1 MQPAEPEVA
10 DRETPSDLHERPW
23 LFNFLIAPM
32 AVMSIGLNG
41 GALSYLFRREGVD
54 PARGASMIALLTL
67 PHAIYF
73 LWGPVTDFWM
83 RRRTWLMLAA
93 VAAAGAQLAAFH
105 QLRLASS
112 WAVGLM
118 FFALCLG
125 GLVVAACGG
134 IMGTLRSEK
143 SRRLAGSF
151 YQSGSLAFGGLSVF
165 LLVSLAGRLRL
176 GSLGWIGAAMIAL
189 PALFV
194 LAAPIQ
200 PLGRPSINAYTPGQT
215 ASRIWQEF
223 STTFFRRE
231 AIPYTLLITF
241 PMCSGAMIGLLP
253 GLAADYGVSGRQV
266 AWMNG
271 LAGALLTAAGAVST
285 SLIPVKVR
293 APIAFLTAGLVNAA
307 TLAVLALGPLRP
319 AVYFTSTVLY
329 LSSIGTCYALFT
341 AVALEFLG
349 GSGKSGS
356 SRYAIINSLGN
367 IPVAYMEFLDG
378 RSYARWGP
386 RAMPAADAVLSAAG
400 ATLLLAH
407 FVISNRR
414 RQSRAKSNGNI

>member
-1 MQPAEPEVA
+1 MQPAASV
-10 DRETPSDLHERPW
+10 ETEGASRYASQQRPW

-32 AVMSIGLNG
+32 AVMAIGLVG
-41 GALSYLFRREGVD
+41 GALSYLLRREGVD
-54 PARGASMIALLTL
+54 PAHGASIVALVTL

-73 LWGPVTDFWM
+73 LWGPITDFWM

-93 VAAAGAQLAAFH
+93 AAAAAAQLAAFH
-105 QLRLASS
+105 QPSLASP
-112 WAVGLM
+112 WAIGLM
-118 FFALCLG
+118 FLGLCFG

-134 IMGTLRSEK
+134 IMGTLRSER

-151 YQSGSLAFGGLSVF
+151 YQSGSLAFGGLAVF
-165 LLVSLAGRLRL
+165 LLVSLAERLPL
-176 GSLGWIGAAMIAL
+176 GSLGWIVAAMIML
-189 PALFV
+189 PSLAA
-194 LAAPIQ
+194 LAAPGQ
-200 PLGRPSINAYTPGQT
+200 PALSEHTAREA

-223 STTFFRRE
+223 HSTFLRWE

-271 LAGALLTAAGAVST
+271 LAGALLMAAGAMSA
-285 SLIPVKVR
+285 SLIPIRVR
-293 APIAFLTAGLVNAA
+293 VPIAYLLAGLVNAA

-329 LSSIGTCYALFT
+329 LFTIGTCYALFT
-341 AVALEFLG
+341 GVALEFLG

-367 IPVAYMEFLDG
+367 IPVAYMEYLDG
-378 RSYARWGP
+378 RSYAHWGP
-386 RAMPAADAVLSAAG
+386 RAMPGADALLSAAG
-400 ATLLLAH
+400 AALLLAH
-407 FVISNRR
+407 FVVSRRR
-414 RQSRAKSNGNI
+414 RQSKPKSCDAA